1 MRVPRSISR
10 LIESFEKLPGIGPKT
25 AQRLTYYLMN
35 VPQPQLDAFGD
46 ALMKLKRDT
55 VKCGMC
61 MNLGDADPCEICR
74 DQTRKS
80 ELICVVEQP
89 LDVFA
94 LERAGKFEGVY
105 HVLHGVISP
114 LDHIGPEEIFIGEL
128 LRRIKQLDTEEVILG
143 LNPTM
148 EGEATA
154 MYIREEIKKINSN
167 GGGAAIRVTRLAQ
180 GLPLGGDVEYA
191 DEITLGRAIE
201 GRREF

>member
-10 LIESFEKLPGIGPKT
+10 LVESFEKLPGIGPKT

-35 VPQPQLDAFGD
+35 VPQNQLDGFAE
-46 ALMKLKRDT
+46 ALGKLKIDT
-55 VKCGMC
+55 KRCGIC
-61 MNLGDADPCEICR
+61 LNIGDSDPCDICA
-74 DQTRKS
+74 DATRNHG
-80 ELICVVEQP
+80 LVCVVEQP
-89 LDVFA
+89 LDALA

-114 LDHIGPEEIFIGEL
+114 LDHIGPDEIFISEL
-128 LRRIKQLDTEEVILG
+128 LRRLKTGDVEEVILG

-154 MYIREEIKKINSN
+154 MYIREEIKRMGLNGEVKI
-167 GGGAAIRVTRLAQ
+167 TRLAQ

-191 DEITLGRAIE
+191 DEVTLRRAIE